1 MDERRARELVAERE
15 AARRAK
21 DFGTADQIRDDLLA
35 AGWSVK
41 DTPSGGT
48 IERAPLVEAVDPA
61 RIQNA
66 LHEPPAL
73 VLSIHLLYEGFIE
86 DLKRFLG
93 SFAAHNE
100 TSGIEVVV
108 VDNASAETEAV
119 RHVVGEYPFSRLLHL
134 QQELGWASARN
145 AGLKTARG
153 GIIVLLDLS
162 IEPTGDVVSPIL
174 RVFDEP
180 VVGVAGPF
188 GLVSDDMRSWREDAG
203 PEVDAVEGY
212 LMAIR
217 REALVP
223 GLINDRFKWYRN
235 ADIDLSFQ
243 IRSLGYEARVVPLPV
258 EKHAHRGWTSLGEE
272 ERAKRSKRNHYVFF
286 DRWKEREDLLIS
298 RRRGVR

>member
-1 MDERRARELVAERE
+1 MDELRARELVAERD

-21 DFGTADQIRDDLLA
+21 DFATADRLRDELLA
-35 AGWSVK
+35 AGWSVR

-48 IERAPLVEAVDPA
+48 IERAPLAEAVDPA
-61 RIQNA
+61 RIQNT
-66 LHEPPAL
+66 LNEPHTL

-100 TSGIEVVV
+100 TSGTEVVV

-119 RHVVGEYPFSRLLHL
+119 RHVVGDYPFSRMLLL
-134 QQELGWASARN
+134 QHELGWAGARN
-145 AGLKTARG
+145 TGLKTSRG
-153 GIIVLLDLS
+153 ATIVLIDLS
-162 IEPTGDVVSPIL
+162 IEPTGDIVSPIL
-174 RVFDEP
+174 RVFDDP

-217 REALVP
+217 REALVR
-223 GLINDRFKWYRN
+223 GLINERFKWYRN

-243 IRSLGYEARVVPLPV
+243 VRSLGYEARVVPLPV
-258 EKHAHRGWTSLGEE
+258 EKHTHRGWSSLGEE

-286 DRWKEREDLLIS
+286 DRWREREDLLIS
-298 RRRGVR
+298 HRRGVR